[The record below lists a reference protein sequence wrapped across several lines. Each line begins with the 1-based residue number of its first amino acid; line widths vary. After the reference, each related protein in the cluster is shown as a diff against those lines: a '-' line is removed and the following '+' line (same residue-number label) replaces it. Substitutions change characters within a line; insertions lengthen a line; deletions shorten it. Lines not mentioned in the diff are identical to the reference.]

1 MKKVWINNMKDK
13 HLKFILS
20 FSKISISSICKE
32 LNINRSNILN
42 GKASEETTK
51 KLYDELKKRLTKLN
65 S

>member
-1 MKKVWINNMKDK
+1 MKDEY
-13 HLKFILS
+13 LRFIFS

-42 GKASEETTK
+42 GKASEETIK

>member
-1 MKKVWINNMKDK
+1 MKDK
-13 HLKFILS
+13 YLKFILS
-20 FSKISISSICKE
+20 FSKISISSICKD
-32 LNINRSNILN
+32 LHINRENILN

>member
-1 MKKVWINNMKDK
+1 MKDK
-13 HLKFILS
+13 YLYYILQ

-32 LNINRSNILN
+32 LNINRENILN

-51 KLYDELKKRLTKLN
+51 KLYDELRKRLTKLN

>member
-1 MKKVWINNMKDK
+1 MKDEY
-13 HLKFILS
+13 LKFIFS

-42 GKASEETTK
+42 GKASEETIK